1 MEVAVLDVQVS
12 RAHRL
17 RSETVEQRNLRPG
30 RNAQVRVLQ
39 TLLLL
44 RRLRDHF
51 YPMGMKDAD
60 VRSVA
65 VEHLEAEHEVFP
77 LVTVA
82 DEEGL
87 GGAVVL
93 PVEVELLHLLVGVAD
108 ANEGAQLAAVL
119 RLPLGYH
126 LLTF

>member
-17 RSETVEQRNLRPG
+17 RSESVEQRNLRPG
-30 RNAQVRVLQ
+30 RDAQVRVLQ
-39 TLLLL
+39 TLFFL

-51 YPMGMKDAD
+51 YPVGMKDAN
-60 VRSVA
+60 VCSVSI
-65 VEHLEAEHEVFP
+65 EHLEAEHEVFP

-87 GGAVVL
+87 GGAVVFA
-93 PVEVELLHLLVGVAD
+93 VEVELLHLLVRVAD
-108 ANEGAQLAAVL
+108 ANECAQLAAVL
-119 RLPLGYH
+119 RLTMRHH
-126 LLTF
+126 LLSF

>member
-30 RNAQVRVLQ
+30 RNAQVRVFQ
-39 TLLLL
+39 ALLLL

-51 YPMGMKDAD
+51 YPVGMKDAD
-60 VRSVA
+60 VRPVA

-93 PVEVELLHLLVGVAD
+93 PVEVQLLHLLVGVAD
-108 ANEGAQLAAVL
+108 ADEGAQLAAML
-119 RLPLGYH
+119 
-126 LLTF
+126 